1 MEPVGKKSQSMEEDE
16 MKKNLLMFLTA
27 ASLTAFAM
35 PAAAIVLAPEAG
47 GKVPSVYATV
57 TGGKIVY
64 DKSPTAFSSSTFNK
78 VLEAYGLS
86 LKPGAIG
93 GVPTSYAKVIDGKV
107 VVNENTIAYEPVGY
121 HSIFTSYGL
130 QLSPEDVK
138 AKLKGAHYADV
149 VDGKIVFVQGTIA
162 YSGEGIAAILAAY
175 NISSTVAETSSSTSG
190 IASKQV
196 TQFVD
201 TDQDGVQD
209 SDDACPGTPLGA
221 KVDARGCWTLNTD
234 YLFDFDKS
242 VVKVQY
248 YPYLDELVPVM
259 NRNPGLR
266 VEIQGHA
273 DSTGTNRYN
282 QALSERR
289 AKAVRTYLTKKSVDA
304 PRLTAVGFGEE
315 RPAYSNDTSE
325 GRSKN
330 RRVEL
335 KPIQ

>member
-1 MEPVGKKSQSMEEDE
+1 
-16 MKKNLLMFLTA
+16 MKRNLLMFLTV
-27 ASLTAFAM
+27 ASLAAFAV
-35 PAAAIVLAPEAG
+35 PAAAIVLTPEAG
-47 GKVPSVYATV
+47 VKVPSVYATV
-57 TGGKIVY
+57 TGGKVVY

-86 LKPGAIG
+86 LKPEAIA
-93 GVPTSYAKVIDGKV
+93 GVPTSYAKTVAGKV
-107 VVNENTIAYEPVGY
+107 VFNENSIAYEPVGY

-130 QLSPEDVK
+130 ELSPEDAK

-175 NISSTVAETSSSTSG
+175 NLQTTVSAASVSVS
-190 IASKQV
+190 ASKQV

-201 TDQDGVQD
+201 TDQDGVED
-209 SDDACPGTPLGA
+209 DKDACPGTPLGA
-221 KVDARGCWTLNTD
+221 KVDERGCWTLNTD

-259 NRNPGLR
+259 NKNPGLR

-273 DSTGTNRYN
+273 DSTGTNLYN

-289 AKAVRTYLTKKSVDA
+289 AKAVRNYLTKKNVAA

-315 RPAYSNDTSE
+315 RPAYSNDTSD
-325 GRSKN
+325 GRTKN

>member
-1 MEPVGKKSQSMEEDE
+1 MEENE
-16 MKKNLLMFLTA
+16 MKKFLLMFLTA
-27 ASLTAFAM
+27 ASLAAFTM
-35 PAAAIVLAPEAG
+35 PAVAVVLTPEAG
-47 GKVPSVYATV
+47 AGGSIPSAYATV
-57 TGGKIVY
+57 TGGKVVY
-64 DKSPTAFSSSTFNK
+64 DKSPTAFCSVSFNR
-78 VLEAYGLS
+78 VLQAYGGT
-86 LKPGAIG
+86 LKPEAVA
-93 GVPTSYAKVIDGKV
+93 GVPTSYAKVVDGKV
-107 VVNENTIAYEPVGY
+107 VFNDVPIAYEPIAY
-121 HSIFTSYGL
+121 HSIFTAYGF

-138 AKLKGAHYADV
+138 AKLGAVDYAKV
-149 VDGKIVFVQGTIA
+149 IDGKIVFTKVCVA
-162 YSGEGIAAILAAY
+162 YSGEGFAEILLAY
-175 NISSTVAETSSSTSG
+175 TLPSTVSVATVSTQKQET
-190 IASKQV
+190 KQ
-196 TQFVD
+196 FID
-201 TDQDGVQD
+201 TDKDGVQD
-209 SDDACPGTPLGA
+209 ADDACPGTPLGA

-259 NRNPGLR
+259 NKNPGLR

-273 DSTGTNRYN
+273 DSTGTNIYN

-289 AKAVRTYLTKKSVDA
+289 AKAVRSYLTKKNVDA

-315 RPAYSNDTSE
+315 KPAYSNDTSE